1 MPPIIG
7 GMKTLKSYIAIA
19 ACSFQLPKLDDGSV
33 WIQVTPSGHFT
44 PSDGR
49 VLDVPSWYIDAS
61 VAQSVID
68 RAKSRLTPPVLDY
81 EHQTLKKEENGQP
94 APAAGRF
101 LELEWREDSGLWGR
115 VELTA
120 RARQMIE
127 DGEYLYFSPVFSYAD
142 DGRVLAL
149 LMGALTNDPAIDG
162 MEPLARRAAATF
174 GHFTNNE
181 ESNVDELLKAV
192 IAALALDE
200 QTNEEQAVAA
210 LTALK
215 PSLDASKQ
223 ALTKL
228 RETLGL
234 DESATSEQIAAC
246 ASQLKKQQVDPAKFV
261 PVAAVTELQGQVAA
275 LTARLNGG
283 EVDGLVQAAL
293 ADGRLLPSLEPW
305 ARELG
310 GKDAG
315 ALKTYLEKAPAIAA
329 LTSLQSNGAP
339 DPHNHNLT
347 AAELEAAKLTG
358 LSPAEYAK
366 AKGV

>member
-1 MPPIIG
+1 
-7 GMKTLKSYIAIA
+7 MKTLKTLIAIA

-33 WIQVTPSGHFT
+33 WIQVTPAGHFS

-49 VLDVPSWYIDAS
+49 MLDVPSWYIDATT
-61 VAQSVID
+61 AQAVIE
-68 RAKSRLTPPVLDY
+68 RAKHRHTPPVLDY

-101 LELEWREDSGLWGR
+101 LELEWCEGSGLWGR

-127 DGEYLYFSPVFSYAD
+127 DGEYLYFSPVFSYAT

-174 GHFTNNE
+174 GHFSHEE
-181 ESNVDELLKAV
+181 ESNVDELLKAI
-192 IAALALDE
+192 IAALALKQD
-200 QTNEEQAVAA
+200 TTEEQAIAA

-215 PSLDASKQ
+215 PSLAASQ
-223 ALTKL
+223 EAMSKL
-228 RETLGL
+228 RQAFGLG
-234 DESATSEQIAAC
+234 EQATTEQIAAC
-246 ASQLKKQQVDPAKFV
+246 AGQLKQQQVDPAKFI
-261 PVAAVTELQGQVAA
+261 PVAAVQELQGQVAA

-293 ADGRLLPSLEPW
+293 ADGRLLPALEPW
-305 ARELG
+305 ARDLG
-310 GKDAG
+310 GKDAA
-315 ALKTYLEKAPAIAA
+315 ALKTYLDTAPAVAA
-329 LTSLQSNGAP
+329 LTSMQTRGAP
-339 DPHNHNLT
+339 DPNNHNLT
-347 AAELEAAKLTG
+347 AVELEAAKLTG
-358 LSPAEYAK
+358 LSAAEYAK